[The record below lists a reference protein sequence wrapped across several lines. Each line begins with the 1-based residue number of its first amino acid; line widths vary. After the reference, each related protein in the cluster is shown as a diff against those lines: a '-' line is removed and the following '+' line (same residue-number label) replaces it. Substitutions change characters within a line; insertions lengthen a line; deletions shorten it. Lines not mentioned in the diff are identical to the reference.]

1 MPPPLTAHPERGSE
15 GDAGSCW
22 WARVGERGID
32 SQESK
37 RGLAVGVECRLDG
50 CVNQTPHRMGTL
62 VPRWPSDQTM
72 MCAPVCARGPVAQT
86 SMNSQPASLRIDGW
100 HGTVLAIVW
109 LLFLRR
115 ISSLALARSPTQE
128 NGSHCVTSDIVD
140 LRRPHTRSD
149 RFDRSSTRS
158 TILLPEFETHT
169 DAWLSGTRERE
180 RAISLVSAHSHRLQ
194 SISSTAGMTFEN
206 GLRASSRV
214 PHGSR
219 LISSSWCC
227 WLSLLHSVS

>member
-1 MPPPLTAHPERGSE
+1 MPDTHSQPASGAACSGRSPGARERGRRRISLVAS
-15 GDAGSCW
+15 GG
-22 WARVGERGID
+22 RERGID

-169 DAWLSGTRERE
+169 DAWLSGTRENAPSRSYPPTL
-180 RAISLVSAHSHRLQ
+180 IDSNRLAPQ
-194 SISSTAGMTFEN
+194 LG
-206 GLRASSRV
+206 
-214 PHGSR
+214 
-219 LISSSWCC
+219 
-227 WLSLLHSVS
+227 